1 MNVIKIYNQNYLL
14 SLTKTRD
21 GETKFGE
28 KVQTVY
34 QLSELKSTT
43 AKFVI
48 FGIPEDIGVRANYG
62 FSGTKNTWKV
72 VLKSLLNIQA
82 NSFTQPENSIILGE
96 IDCDEEMILS
106 EKITISLPDYY
117 EKLGKLVEK
126 IDEKVAQ
133 VVETIVTA
141 GKIPIIIGG
150 GHNNSYGNIR
160 GTSEAL
166 KKAINCINIDAHTDF
181 RKLEHR
187 HSGNGFSYAFHQKYL
202 KNYFIIG
209 LHKNYTS
216 SSVFDEMEKKN
227 EFIRYTFFENIF
239 IEKNISLQE
248 CIKQAEDFCCTTSFG
263 LEIDLDAVQDI
274 PSSAL
279 TPSGFS
285 VNEVRQMVSSFSKN
299 KNSTYLHLC
308 EASPKPDTE
317 EERTI
322 GKLISYLIIDFIC

>member
-141 GKIPIIIGG
+141 GKIPIII
-150 GHNNSYGNIR
+150 
-160 GTSEAL
+160 
-166 KKAINCINIDAHTDF
+166 
-181 RKLEHR
+181 
-187 HSGNGFSYAFHQKYL
+187 
-202 KNYFIIG
+202 
-209 LHKNYTS
+209 
-216 SSVFDEMEKKN
+216 
-227 EFIRYTFFENIF
+227 
-239 IEKNISLQE
+239 
-248 CIKQAEDFCCTTSFG
+248 
-263 LEIDLDAVQDI
+263 
-274 PSSAL
+274 
-279 TPSGFS
+279 
-285 VNEVRQMVSSFSKN
+285 
-299 KNSTYLHLC
+299 
-308 EASPKPDTE
+308 
-317 EERTI
+317 
-322 GKLISYLIIDFIC
+322 